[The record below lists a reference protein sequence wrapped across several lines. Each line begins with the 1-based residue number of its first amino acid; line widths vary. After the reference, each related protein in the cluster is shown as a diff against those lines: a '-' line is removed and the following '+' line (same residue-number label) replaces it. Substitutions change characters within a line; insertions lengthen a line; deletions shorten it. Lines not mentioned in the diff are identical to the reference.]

1 MSNNKVVVKGGIGF
15 PGLLFIVLLVCKL
28 FGADITWLW
37 VFAPIWIPLVCI
49 VGFCIVSILIAI
61 FIAWKRKLL

>member
-1 MSNNKVVVKGGIGF
+1 MSNSKVVFKGGIGF

-28 FGADITWLW
+28 YGANITWLW
-37 VFAPIWIPLVCI
+37 VFAPIWLPIVCI
-49 VGFCIVSILIAI
+49 AGFFIVSVLIAI